1 MTMER
6 EELHDLLERLWDRY
20 DREEFISAD
29 PIAVPHCFAS
39 RDDREIA
46 GFLAATIA
54 WGSRPMIVRNGLRM
68 MHFLDDAPH
77 DFVRNASEREL
88 AKLSGFVHRTFN
100 GGDLIQFVRSIRAI
114 CERHGGLGRFVEAS
128 YASTGDMR
136 RVLAAFREEFFR
148 TEHPERCRKHVSSIE
163 RCASCKRLCMYF
175 RWMVRHDDR
184 GVDFGLWRTIP
195 PSALYLPLDLHTGN
209 MGRALGLLARRQND
223 WRAVEEITAA
233 LRTFDAD
240 GVLLGAWVA
249 LGAADR
255 LLLDVGTST
264 GVIALML
271 AQRSPAAGVT
281 ALDIDAA
288 CAEQARANA
297 DRSPWGGRVTTCC
310 APVQEYRPEEP
321 FDLVVSNPPYY
332 DRSLLPP
339 DAGRTTARHTVALTH
354 GELIAAAC
362 RLLAPEGR
370 LAVILPA
377 VEAQRFREQA
387 RGRLALRRLTEVW
400 STPRSGVKRCLMEFV
415 RGDAAELRTD
425 RLVIEEAPG
434 RFTEEYRRLT
444 GDFYLKF

>member
-29 PIAVPHCFAS
+29 PIAVPHRFAS

-163 RCASCKRLCMYF
+163 RGAS
-175 RWMVRHDDR
+175 
-184 GVDFGLWRTIP
+184 
-195 PSALYLPLDLHTGN
+195 
-209 MGRALGLLARRQND
+209 
-223 WRAVEEITAA
+223 
-233 LRTFDAD
+233 
-240 GVLLGAWVA
+240 
-249 LGAADR
+249 
-255 LLLDVGTST
+255 
-264 GVIALML
+264 
-271 AQRSPAAGVT
+271 
-281 ALDIDAA
+281 
-288 CAEQARANA
+288 
-297 DRSPWGGRVTTCC
+297 
-310 APVQEYRPEEP
+310 
-321 FDLVVSNPPYY
+321 
-332 DRSLLPP
+332 
-339 DAGRTTARHTVALTH
+339 
-354 GELIAAAC
+354 
-362 RLLAPEGR
+362 
-370 LAVILPA
+370 
-377 VEAQRFREQA
+377 
-387 RGRLALRRLTEVW
+387 
-400 STPRSGVKRCLMEFV
+400 
-415 RGDAAELRTD
+415 
-425 RLVIEEAPG
+425 
-434 RFTEEYRRLT
+434 
-444 GDFYLKF
+444 

>member
-1 MTMER
+1 MER

-29 PIAVPHCFAS
+29 PIAVPHRFAS

-136 RVLAAFREEFFR
+136 RVLAAFREELFR

-163 RCASCKRLCMYF
+163 RGASCKRLCMYF

-195 PSALYLPLDLHTGN
+195 PSALYLPQATAAPAS
-209 MGRALGLLARRQND
+209 GRSRPCPCPRPAAAGRRRRARPTPPAARR
-223 WRAVEEITAA
+223 
-233 LRTFDAD
+233 
-240 GVLLGAWVA
+240 
-249 LGAADR
+249 
-255 LLLDVGTST
+255 
-264 GVIALML
+264 
-271 AQRSPAAGVT
+271 
-281 ALDIDAA
+281 
-288 CAEQARANA
+288 
-297 DRSPWGGRVTTCC
+297 
-310 APVQEYRPEEP
+310 
-321 FDLVVSNPPYY
+321 
-332 DRSLLPP
+332 
-339 DAGRTTARHTVALTH
+339 
-354 GELIAAAC
+354 
-362 RLLAPEGR
+362 
-370 LAVILPA
+370 
-377 VEAQRFREQA
+377 
-387 RGRLALRRLTEVW
+387 
-400 STPRSGVKRCLMEFV
+400 RCL
-415 RGDAAELRTD
+415 
-425 RLVIEEAPG
+425 PSSG
-434 RFTEEYRRLT
+434 RRPVLS
-444 GDFYLKF
+444 

>member
-1 MTMER
+1 MER

-29 PIAVPHCFAS
+29 PIAVPHRFAS

-163 RCASCKRLCMYF
+163 RGASCKRLCMYF

-184 GVDFGLWRTIP
+184 GVDFGQWRTIP

-240 GVLLGAWVA
+240 DPVRYDFALFGA
-249 LGAADR
+249 G
-255 LLLDVGTST
+255 
-264 GVIALML
+264 
-271 AQRSPAAGVT
+271 
-281 ALDIDAA
+281 ID
-288 CAEQARANA
+288 
-297 DRSPWGGRVTTCC
+297 G
-310 APVQEYRPEEP
+310 
-321 FDLVVSNPPYY
+321 F
-332 DRSLLPP
+332 
-339 DAGRTTARHTVALTH
+339 
-354 GELIAAAC
+354 
-362 RLLAPEGR
+362 
-370 LAVILPA
+370 
-377 VEAQRFREQA
+377 
-387 RGRLALRRLTEVW
+387 
-400 STPRSGVKRCLMEFV
+400 
-415 RGDAAELRTD
+415 
-425 RLVIEEAPG
+425 
-434 RFTEEYRRLT
+434 
-444 GDFYLKF
+444 LK

>member
-1 MTMER
+1 MTNTDLKELLDA
-6 EELHDLLERLWDRY
+6 LHDKYNSPD
-20 DREEFISAD
+20 FIADD
-29 PIAVPHCFAS
+29 PISVPHRYTDRA
-39 RDDREIA
+39 DREIA

-136 RVLAAFREEFFR
+136 R
-148 TEHPERCRKHVSSIE
+148 PERCRKHVSSIE
-163 RCASCKRLCMYF
+163 RGASCKRLCMYF

-240 GVLLGAWVA
+240 DPVRYDFALFGA
-249 LGAADR
+249 G
-255 LLLDVGTST
+255 
-264 GVIALML
+264 
-271 AQRSPAAGVT
+271 
-281 ALDIDAA
+281 ID
-288 CAEQARANA
+288 
-297 DRSPWGGRVTTCC
+297 G
-310 APVQEYRPEEP
+310 
-321 FDLVVSNPPYY
+321 F
-332 DRSLLPP
+332 
-339 DAGRTTARHTVALTH
+339 
-354 GELIAAAC
+354 
-362 RLLAPEGR
+362 
-370 LAVILPA
+370 
-377 VEAQRFREQA
+377 
-387 RGRLALRRLTEVW
+387 
-400 STPRSGVKRCLMEFV
+400 
-415 RGDAAELRTD
+415 
-425 RLVIEEAPG
+425 
-434 RFTEEYRRLT
+434 
-444 GDFYLKF
+444 LK

>member
-1 MTMER
+1 MKVGT
-6 EELHDLLERLWDRY
+6 
-20 DREEFISAD
+20 
-29 PIAVPHCFAS
+29 
-39 RDDREIA
+39 
-46 GFLAATIA
+46 
-54 WGSRPMIVRNGLRM
+54 
-68 MHFLDDAPH
+68 
-77 DFVRNASEREL
+77 
-88 AKLSGFVHRTFN
+88 
-100 GGDLIQFVRSIRAI
+100 
-114 CERHGGLGRFVEAS
+114 
-128 YASTGDMR
+128 
-136 RVLAAFREEFFR
+136 
-148 TEHPERCRKHVSSIE
+148 
-163 RCASCKRLCMYF
+163 
-175 RWMVRHDDR
+175 
-184 GVDFGLWRTIP
+184 
-195 PSALYLPLDLHTGN
+195 
-209 MGRALGLLARRQND
+209 
-223 WRAVEEITAA
+223 
-233 LRTFDAD
+233 D

-255 LLLDVGTST
+255 LLLDVGAGT

-377 VEAQRFREQA
+377 VEAQR
-387 RGRLALRRLTEVW
+387 LTEVW

>member
-1 MTMER
+1 MNNKAFYNLTYGVFLLATKAGEKANACIVNTGVQVAGSPVRVAVSVLNTNYTCALIKESGRFTLSALDDSCSFETIKHFGMQSGRDVDKLDSLPMPTDESGVPYLNWSTCARFSGKVTHSVDLGTHTLFIAEVTEAEVCVNVGRSHLAGGYRADNGRRTGNGIAAR
-6 EELHDLLERLWDRY
+6 EYMRGVRHKCVGFGLNLAAHDRSDLLERLWDRY

-163 RCASCKRLCMYF
+163 RGASCKRLCMYF

-240 GVLLGAWVA
+240 DPVRYDFALFGA
-249 LGAADR
+249 G
-255 LLLDVGTST
+255 
-264 GVIALML
+264 
-271 AQRSPAAGVT
+271 
-281 ALDIDAA
+281 ID
-288 CAEQARANA
+288 
-297 DRSPWGGRVTTCC
+297 G
-310 APVQEYRPEEP
+310 
-321 FDLVVSNPPYY
+321 F
-332 DRSLLPP
+332 
-339 DAGRTTARHTVALTH
+339 
-354 GELIAAAC
+354 
-362 RLLAPEGR
+362 
-370 LAVILPA
+370 
-377 VEAQRFREQA
+377 
-387 RGRLALRRLTEVW
+387 
-400 STPRSGVKRCLMEFV
+400 
-415 RGDAAELRTD
+415 
-425 RLVIEEAPG
+425 
-434 RFTEEYRRLT
+434 
-444 GDFYLKF
+444 LK

>member
-1 MTMER
+1 MER

-163 RCASCKRLCMYF
+163 RGASCKRLCMYF

-233 LRTFDAD
+233 QLEERCAD
-240 GVLLGAWVA
+240 CIIIRVVEADTERYAAQLERFFPEARYRVL
-249 LGAADR
+249 ADKSIRITGKDMEEEVVSR
-255 LLLDVGTST
+255 LAYENGIL
-264 GVIALML
+264 I
-271 AQRSPAAGVT
+271 T
-281 ALDIDAA
+281 ALERRRYTLEDYYMNLKNGGAGA
-288 CAEQARANA
+288 C
-297 DRSPWGGRVTTCC
+297 
-310 APVQEYRPEEP
+310 
-321 FDLVVSNPPYY
+321 
-332 DRSLLPP
+332 
-339 DAGRTTARHTVALTH
+339 
-354 GELIAAAC
+354 
-362 RLLAPEGR
+362 
-370 LAVILPA
+370 
-377 VEAQRFREQA
+377 
-387 RGRLALRRLTEVW
+387 
-400 STPRSGVKRCLMEFV
+400 
-415 RGDAAELRTD
+415 
-425 RLVIEEAPG
+425 
-434 RFTEEYRRLT
+434 
-444 GDFYLKF
+444 

>member
-1 MTMER
+1 MTMDAKSW
-6 EELHDLLERLWDRY
+6 HDLLERLWDRY

-163 RCASCKRLCMYF
+163 RGASCKRLCMYF

-209 MGRALGLLARRQND
+209 MGRALG
-223 WRAVEEITAA
+223 
-233 LRTFDAD
+233 
-240 GVLLGAWVA
+240 
-249 LGAADR
+249 
-255 LLLDVGTST
+255 
-264 GVIALML
+264 
-271 AQRSPAAGVT
+271 RSRG
-281 ALDIDAA
+281 
-288 CAEQARANA
+288 
-297 DRSPWGGRVTTCC
+297 
-310 APVQEYRPEEP
+310 
-321 FDLVVSNPPYY
+321 
-332 DRSLLPP
+332 
-339 DAGRTTARHTVALTH
+339 GRTTAGRGGDHR
-354 GELIAAAC
+354 GAAHVRRRRPCAV
-362 RLLAPEGR
+362 RLR
-370 LAVILPA
+370 AV
-377 VEAQRFREQA
+377 R
-387 RGRLALRRLTEVW
+387 
-400 STPRSGVKRCLMEFV
+400 
-415 RGDAAELRTD
+415 RGDRRISEMRICFVSNDLR
-425 RLVIEEAPG
+425 
-434 RFTEEYRRLT
+434 
-444 GDFYLKF
+444 

>member
-163 RCASCKRLCMYF
+163 RGASCKRLCMYF

-184 GVDFGLWRTIP
+184 AWISVCGARFRPRRSICRSTCIP
-195 PSALYLPLDLHTGN
+195 AT
-209 MGRALGLLARRQND
+209 
-223 WRAVEEITAA
+223 WAV
-233 LRTFDAD
+233 R
-240 GVLLGAWVA
+240 
-249 LGAADR
+249 
-255 LLLDVGTST
+255 
-264 GVIALML
+264 
-271 AQRSPAAGVT
+271 
-281 ALDIDAA
+281 
-288 CAEQARANA
+288 
-297 DRSPWGGRVTTCC
+297 WGCSRG
-310 APVQEYRPEEP
+310 
-321 FDLVVSNPPYY
+321 
-332 DRSLLPP
+332 
-339 DAGRTTARHTVALTH
+339 GRTTGGPSRRSPRRCARSTPTTLCGTTSR
-354 GELIAAAC
+354 C
-362 RLLAPEGR
+362 S
-370 LAVILPA
+370 
-377 VEAQRFREQA
+377 A
-387 RGRLALRRLTEVW
+387 RG
-400 STPRSGVKRCLMEFV
+400 ST
-415 RGDAAELRTD
+415 
-425 RLVIEEAPG
+425 
-434 RFTEEYRRLT
+434 
-444 GDFYLKF
+444 DF

>member
-128 YASTGDMR
+128 YASAGDMR

-163 RCASCKRLCMYF
+163 RGASCKRLCMYF

-240 GVLLGAWVA
+240 DPVRYDFALFGA
-249 LGAADR
+249 G
-255 LLLDVGTST
+255 
-264 GVIALML
+264 
-271 AQRSPAAGVT
+271 
-281 ALDIDAA
+281 ID
-288 CAEQARANA
+288 
-297 DRSPWGGRVTTCC
+297 G
-310 APVQEYRPEEP
+310 
-321 FDLVVSNPPYY
+321 F
-332 DRSLLPP
+332 
-339 DAGRTTARHTVALTH
+339 
-354 GELIAAAC
+354 
-362 RLLAPEGR
+362 
-370 LAVILPA
+370 
-377 VEAQRFREQA
+377 
-387 RGRLALRRLTEVW
+387 
-400 STPRSGVKRCLMEFV
+400 
-415 RGDAAELRTD
+415 
-425 RLVIEEAPG
+425 
-434 RFTEEYRRLT
+434 
-444 GDFYLKF
+444 LK

>member
-29 PIAVPHCFAS
+29 PIAVPHRFAS

-163 RCASCKRLCMYF
+163 RGASCKRLCMYF

-184 GVDFGLWRTIP
+184 VVDFGLWRTIP
-195 PSALYLPLDLHTGN
+195 PSALYLPLYLHTGN

-223 WRAVEEITAA
+223 WRAVEEITEA

-240 GVLLGAWVA
+240 DPVRYDFALFGA
-249 LGAADR
+249 G
-255 LLLDVGTST
+255 
-264 GVIALML
+264 
-271 AQRSPAAGVT
+271 
-281 ALDIDAA
+281 ID
-288 CAEQARANA
+288 
-297 DRSPWGGRVTTCC
+297 G
-310 APVQEYRPEEP
+310 
-321 FDLVVSNPPYY
+321 F
-332 DRSLLPP
+332 
-339 DAGRTTARHTVALTH
+339 
-354 GELIAAAC
+354 
-362 RLLAPEGR
+362 
-370 LAVILPA
+370 
-377 VEAQRFREQA
+377 
-387 RGRLALRRLTEVW
+387 
-400 STPRSGVKRCLMEFV
+400 
-415 RGDAAELRTD
+415 
-425 RLVIEEAPG
+425 
-434 RFTEEYRRLT
+434 
-444 GDFYLKF
+444 LK